1 MYSTTGRSM
10 GVILEGTTD
19 MASVFFFFS
28 FKEEEPRSRAHSKM
42 ALWPASDFDPKR
54 ISKIYNI
61 KTLCNYEMSCFYQ
74 KILYL

>member
-1 MYSTTGRSM
+1 M
-10 GVILEGTTD
+10 GVILEGTAD
-19 MASVFFFFS
+19 MASVFFFFF

-54 ISKIYNI
+54 ISKIYNT